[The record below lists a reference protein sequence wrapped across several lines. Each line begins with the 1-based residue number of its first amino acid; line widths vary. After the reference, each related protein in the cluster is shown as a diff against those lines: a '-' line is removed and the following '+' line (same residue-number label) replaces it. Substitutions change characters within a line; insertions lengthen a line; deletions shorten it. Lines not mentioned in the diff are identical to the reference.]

1 MMFPKLL
8 VLWEAKLRSSGSN
21 NGEVRS
27 YTYSGTTTVAK
38 HRNLL
43 NYLEYMN
50 ATFQVVEF
58 SFLLD

>member
-8 VLWEAKLRSSGSN
+8 AIWEAKLRSSGCN
-21 NGEVRS
+21 NGEVCS
-27 YTYSGTTTVAK
+27 STYSGMTTVAEQ
-38 HRNLL
+38 RNLL